1 MSIISHIVKFCAVFC
16 CMAGEKIHEIFING
30 YIGDIF
36 DLFGDGNNFTLNK
49 LNQELAA
56 NPDATEIIVHIN
68 SGGGLVSEG
77 FAIYDK
83 LVATG
88 KPITTIVEGMCGSI
102 ATVIAQAGK
111 TGKRKMF
118 QNSEYFIHN
127 PLWIPNGPDA
137 HTADDLETLT
147 ADLRKSEEKLINFY
161 EKVTGANRVALSDK
175 MKVETTLTS
184 AEALQLGFIDEVI
197 STDIRAMVRYRI
209 AAAVTPT
216 QTNKNN
222 NIMNELEKVVSPIM
236 AKMEQIFA
244 ALKGRKVNATV
255 KTTEGIDIYF
265 DGVLA
270 EGSPVFANAEM
281 TEPAPDGVHTYDGK
295 LYTVAGGV
303 VTNVEEIS
311 NAQTPEQVA
320 AAKIAEL
327 EAQVTAAKNETQAA
341 ITEKNEILA
350 QANTLKTEFVALKS
364 AIETGGGQTF
374 NADSADKDRKD
385 TKPNWRDQVIALKN
399 KKK

>member
-1 MSIISHIVKFCAVFC
+1 MV
-16 CMAGEKIHEIFING
+16 HEIFING

-209 AAAVTPT
+209 AAAVTP
-216 QTNKNN
+216 KEIKPNN
-222 NIMNELEKVVSPIM
+222 NTMSELKEEIKAGFASMEKT
-236 AKMEQIFA
+236 F
-244 ALKGRKVNATV
+244 LNLFKGRKVNATV

-265 DGVLA
+265 DGVL
-270 EGSPVFANAEM
+270 EMGSKVFANAEM

-350 QANTLKTEFVALKS
+350 QANTLQTEFVNLKKT
-364 AIETGGGQTF
+364 IETGGGQTF
-374 NADSADKDRKD
+374 VAAAADKGGASGAEKK
-385 TKPNWRDQVIALKN
+385 TALQLVAEKRAAAD
-399 KKK
+399 KK

>member
-1 MSIISHIVKFCAVFC
+1 MV
-16 CMAGEKIHEIFING
+16 HEIFING
-30 YIGDIF
+30 YIGDMAEIMP
-36 DLFGDGNNFTLNK
+36 GEGYYTLND
-49 LNQELAA
+49 LMRDVAA
-56 NPDATEIIVHIN
+56 APAGTERINVKIN
-68 SGGGLVSEG
+68 SGGGFVTEG
-77 FAIYDK
+77 FAMHDFLAAQEMPVDTEI
-83 LVATG
+83 LGT
-88 KPITTIVEGMCGSI
+88 CGSI
-102 ATVIAQAGK
+102 STVISQAPKSQGK
-111 TGKRKMF
+111 GGVRRMHT
-118 QNSEYFIHN
+118 NSGFFIHMPAFAPSSPM
-127 PLWIPNGPDA
+127 PLNAKELEAITIDLKKDGVRLVDFYSSVSVADRAWLTSKMDA
-137 HTADDLETLT
+137 
-147 ADLRKSEEKLINFY
+147 
-161 EKVTGANRVALSDK
+161 
-175 MKVETTLTS
+175 ETTLTS
-184 AEALQLGFIDEVI
+184 AEAESKGLIDEVI
-197 STDIRAMVRYRI
+197 GKQIMAF
-209 AAAVTPT
+209 T
-216 QTNKNN
+216 QYKLVAFKEIKPNN
-222 NIMNELEKVVSPIM
+222 NTMSELKEEIKAGFASMEKT
-236 AKMEQIFA
+236 F
-244 ALKGRKVNATV
+244 LNLFKGRKVNATV

-270 EGSPVFANAEM
+270 EGSPVFANEAM

-303 VTNVEEIS
+303 VTKVEEIS

-385 TKPNWRDQVIALKN
+385 AKPNWRDQVIALKN

>member
-1 MSIISHIVKFCAVFC
+1 MVHN
-16 CMAGEKIHEIFING
+16 IFING

-197 STDIRAMVRYRI
+197 STDIRAMVKYRI

-222 NIMNELEKVVSPIM
+222 NTMSELKEEIKAGFASMEKT
-236 AKMEQIFA
+236 F
-244 ALKGRKVNATV
+244 LNLFKGRKVNATV

-270 EGSPVFANAEM
+270 EGSPVFANEAM

-311 NAQTPEQVA
+311 NTQTPEQVA

-374 NADSADKDRKD
+374 VAAATDKGGAAGGEKKTALQLVAERRAAE
-385 TKPNWRDQVIALKN
+385 TKK
-399 KKK
+399 

>member
-1 MSIISHIVKFCAVFC
+1 MV
-16 CMAGEKIHEIFING
+16 HEIFING

-56 NPDATEIIVHIN
+56 NPDAAEIVVHIN

-137 HTADDLETLT
+137 HTADDLENLT

-161 EKVTGANRVALSDK
+161 EKVTGANRVALADK

-209 AAAVTPT
+209 AAAVTPK

-222 NIMNELEKVVSPIM
+222 NTMSELKEEIKAGFASMEKT
-236 AKMEQIFA
+236 F
-244 ALKGRKVNATV
+244 LNLFKGRKVNATV

-265 DGVLA
+265 DGALEV
-270 EGSPVFANAEM
+270 GSKVFVNAEM
-281 TEPAPDGVHTYDGK
+281 TEPAPDGVHTYEDK

-311 NAQTPEQVA
+311 DTKTPEQVA

-327 EAQVTAAKNETQAA
+327 EAQVAAKDAELITAKKETE
-341 ITEKNEILA
+341 TILA

-364 AIETGGGQTF
+364 AIETGGGQNF
-374 NADSADKDRKD
+374 NSPLLDKDGNVVA
-385 TKPNWRDQVIALKN
+385 TKKTALQIIAEKRAAEGKN
-399 KKK
+399 